1 MSLKLTHIE
10 QICFRLPVLFLIL
23 VVVEDLGQ
31 VFDHHDLSLVSGLGH
46 QRAEQKAEL
55 AEPEKRRNAKLLM
68 GASVLQQNPMM

>member
-31 VFDHHDLSLVSGLGH
+31 DLDHHDLALVSGLGH

-55 AEPEKRRNAKLLM
+55 LRHD
-68 GASVLQQNPMM
+68 VVV